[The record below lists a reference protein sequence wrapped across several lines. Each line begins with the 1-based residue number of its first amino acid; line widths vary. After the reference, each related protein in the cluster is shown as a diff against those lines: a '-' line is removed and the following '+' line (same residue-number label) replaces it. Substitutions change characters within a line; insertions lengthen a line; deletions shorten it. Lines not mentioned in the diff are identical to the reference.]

1 MKQKIKV
8 IALLVVALYV
18 LARVEKH
25 CETKNEYYVEQSK

>member
-8 IALLVVALYV
+8 VALLVVALYI

-25 CETKNEYYVEQSK
+25 CETKNQYYVEQYK

>member
-8 IALLVVALYV
+8 IAVLVVALYI

-25 CETKNEYYVEQSK
+25 CETKNEHYVEQSK